1 MKPPCAQRH
10 AAWPPSSRVPG
21 RPSKPLPPPCLT
33 TAICIYARQ
42 PPISACC
49 VPCRTRIGPADVEIP
64 WSLRRRSPLRNAP
77 ISAGPGGRRLAVYV
91 ALGVEAYHFGEGMT
105 ENLVPGGALAHDVLN
120 ASWRDY
126 GNRVGAWRLLELMRE
141 LNLPLTILLNTALY
155 EESPAL
161 CAAFRAQGC
170 EIVAHGNS
178 NSDTMA
184 GMTET
189 EEAAYIARV
198 TDDITRH
205 ETCAPKGWASP
216 WIAETPTTPE
226 ALQAAGYTYLLDWC
240 MDDQPAWLATRTGR
254 MLSIPYSQ
262 EINDSS
268 TIVGR
273 LASAADFADMIVD
286 QFDQLLA
293 DSTHQPVV
301 MNVILHS
308 FISGQPFRRRQIAKA
323 LGHIARHREVVFY
336 DDAWGHCG

>member
-1 MKPPCAQRH
+1 MLKSHGRYSENPIPRRPDYN
-10 AAWPPSSRVPG
+10 WPNG
-21 RPSKPLPPPCLT
+21 
-33 TAICIYARQ
+33 A
-42 PPISACC
+42 
-49 VPCRTRIGPADVEIP
+49 
-64 WSLRRRSPLRNAP
+64 
-77 ISAGPGGRRLAVYV
+77 RLAVYV
-91 ALGVEAYHFGEGMT
+91 ALGVEAYSFGEGMT
-105 ENLVPGGALAHDVLN
+105 ENLVPGGVVAHDVLN

-141 LNLPLTILLNTALY
+141 VNLPLTILLNTALY
-155 EESPAL
+155 AESPAL
-161 CAAFRAQGC
+161 CAEFRAHGC
-170 EIVAHGNS
+170 EIVAHGYS

-184 GMTET
+184 GMSGA

-198 TDDITRH
+198 TSDIVQQEGR
-205 ETCAPKGWASP
+205 APKGWASP

-293 DSTHQPVV
+293 DSAHQPMV

-308 FISGQPFRRRQIAKA
+308 FISGQPFRRRRIAKA
-323 LGHIARHREVVFY
+323 LAHIAQHREVIFATTPGGIA
-336 DDAWGHCG
+336 DFMLTTDMQTKIA